1 MSQYVLNQDEE
12 GIQVASNLGWSDFC
26 DWARDLPAED
36 YPSLHHLVEYGYD
49 NDPEDLHDDIEDAL
63 ENSPPDADVASTA
76 EGLIGFLDSQLDAE
90 IIIIS
95 NGMTADVDA

>member
-1 MSQYVLNQDEE
+1 MSQYATNQDSE
-12 GIQVASNLGWSDFC
+12 GIQVASNQGWSDLC
-26 DWARDLPAED
+26 DWVRDLPVED
-36 YPSLHHLVEYGYD
+36 YPALHHLVEHGND
-49 NDPEDLHDDIEDAL
+49 SDPEDLRDDIEDAL